1 MGNRRLLLLP
11 LVLFLVICACTAQPV
26 SRRGLVSGKA
36 TPSDESSAP
45 NDAVSWKASSASGTP
60 EVSARHGNSKAEKHV
75 PGARVE
81 TVGGNHWQQRRATNT
96 WTPAGNQHPSRSGPV
111 TAQHHKRGTNERAAP
126 HVRPS
131 GAFRVASSADVA
143 LRHHNPPRGSG
154 SGGWAATEQRSN
166 ENRNGAQHGAAGI
179 HMAAA
184 EDVAI
189 RHHNSPRG
197 SGSGRWA
204 APKQGRGTAGSN
216 RKGGFKVHSENNQA
230 QHGMAGVHVA
240 SDEDVAIH
248 RGHGDGA
255 AALLPTS
262 SASRHGAADPRLA
275 HPSGNGD
282 LSGGDYEGAGAGA
295 SNGRDYTDCDGT
307 GDGSSGGGGGGMDV
321 GAILEEHNRARQEV
335 GVADLAWD
343 DGVAAAAAEWANNLA
358 SRGCPLEHGGAEGLG
373 QNLYWRAPAGLTP
386 EEDRMAVQS
395 WVAEKADWTYS
406 PVPEGCA
413 DGRMCGHYTQ
423 VVWRDTTHVGC
434 ASAQC
439 PDGGGMW
446 VCDYSPPGNFVGSTP
461 F

>member
-1 MGNRRLLLLP
+1 MSILPCSMENRRLRLLP
-11 LVLFLVICACTAQPV
+11 VVLFLIIGACTAHPAT
-26 SRRGLVSGKA
+26 RRGLVSGKA
-36 TPSDESSAP
+36 TPSHESSAP

-60 EVSARHGNSKAEKHV
+60 EVNARHGNSKAEKHV
-75 PGARVE
+75 PGARVQ
-81 TVGGNHWQQRRATNT
+81 TVGGNHWQQRRAANT

-143 LRHHNPPRGSG
+143 
-154 SGGWAATEQRSN
+154 
-166 ENRNGAQHGAAGI
+166 
-179 HMAAA
+179 
-184 EDVAI
+184 I

-204 APKQGRGTAGSN
+204 APKQGRGTPGSN
-216 RKGGFKVHSENNQA
+216 RNGGFKVHSENNQA
-230 QHGMAGVHVA
+230 QHGMSGIHVA

-395 WVAEKADWTYS
+395 WVEEKADWTYS